1 MNRQEIKEF
10 LNKHNENEIIEYIFT
25 LESDLLKT
33 QRGLEVARVMIKDS
47 VSKGQYNSVIKK
59 YNEIIKKYNELEQRR
74 NYE

>member
-10 LNKHNENEIIEYIFT
+10 LNKHSEEEIIEYIFT

-33 QRGLEVARVMIKDS
+33 QRGLEVAKVMIKDS

-59 YNEIIKKYNELEQRR
+59 YNEIIKKYNEIEQRR
-74 NYE
+74 N

>member
-10 LNKHNENEIIEYIFT
+10 LNKHSEEEIIEYIFT

-33 QRGLEVARVMIKDS
+33 QRGLEVAKVMIKDS

-74 NYE
+74 S

>member
-10 LNKHNENEIIEYIFT
+10 LNKHSEEEIIEYIFT

-33 QRGLEVARVMIKDS
+33 QRGLEVARLMIKDS

-74 NYE
+74 N

>member
-10 LNKHNENEIIEYIFT
+10 LNKHSEEEIIEYIFT

-33 QRGLEVARVMIKDS
+33 QRGLEVARIMIKDS

>member
-10 LNKHNENEIIEYIFT
+10 LNKHSQEEITEYIFT

>member
-10 LNKHNENEIIEYIFT
+10 LNKHSEEEIIEYIFT

-74 NYE
+74 N

>member
-10 LNKHNENEIIEYIFT
+10 LNKHNEEEIIEYIFT

-33 QRGLEVARVMIKDS
+33 QRGLEVAKVMIKDS

-59 YNEIIKKYNELEQRR
+59 YNEIIKKYNEIEKRLK
-74 NYE
+74 YE

>member
-10 LNKHNENEIIEYIFT
+10 LNKHSEEEIIEYIFT

-47 VSKGQYNSVIKK
+47 ISKGQYNSVIKK

-74 NYE
+74 N

>member
-10 LNKHNENEIIEYIFT
+10 LNKHSEEEIIEYIFT

-33 QRGLEVARVMIKDS
+33 QRGLEVAKVMIKDS

-74 NYE
+74 N

>member
-10 LNKHNENEIIEYIFT
+10 LNKHSEEEIIEYIFT

-33 QRGLEVARVMIKDS
+33 QKGLEVARVMIKDS
-47 VSKGQYNSVIKK
+47 VSKGEYNSVIKK

-74 NYE
+74 N

>member
-10 LNKHNENEIIEYIFT
+10 LNKHSEEEIIEYIFT

-33 QRGLEVARVMIKDS
+33 QRGLEVARIMIKDS

-74 NYE
+74 N

>member
-10 LNKHNENEIIEYIFT
+10 LNKHSEEEIIEYIFT

-33 QRGLEVARVMIKDS
+33 QRGLEVAKVMIKDS

>member
-10 LNKHNENEIIEYIFT
+10 LNKHSEEEIIEYIFT
-25 LESDLLKT
+25 LESDLLKR
-33 QRGLEVARVMIKDS
+33 QRGLEVAKVMIKDS

>member
-10 LNKHNENEIIEYIFT
+10 LNKHSEEEIIEYIFT

-33 QRGLEVARVMIKDS
+33 QRGLEVAKVMIKDS
-47 VSKGQYNSVIKK
+47 VSKGQYNNVIKK

-74 NYE
+74 N

>member
-10 LNKHNENEIIEYIFT
+10 LNKHSEEEIIEYIFT

-33 QRGLEVARVMIKDS
+33 QKGLEVARVMIKDS
-47 VSKGQYNSVIKK
+47 VSKDRFNDIVKKYNQIIKK
-59 YNEIIKKYNELEQRR
+59 YNEIEKRR

>member
-10 LNKHNENEIIEYIFT
+10 LNKHSEEEIIEYIFT
-25 LESDLLKT
+25 LEGDLLKT
-33 QRGLEVARVMIKDS
+33 QRGLEVAKVMIKDS

>member
-10 LNKHNENEIIEYIFT
+10 LNKHNEEEIIEYIFT

-33 QRGLEVARVMIKDS
+33 QRGLEVAKVMIKDS

-59 YNEIIKKYNELEQRR
+59 YNEIIKKYNEIEQRR
-74 NYE
+74 N

>member
-10 LNKHNENEIIEYIFT
+10 LNKHSEEEIIEYIFT

-47 VSKGQYNSVIKK
+47 ASKGQYNCVIKK

-74 NYE
+74 N

>member
-10 LNKHNENEIIEYIFT
+10 LNKHSEEEIIEYIFT

-33 QRGLEVARVMIKDS
+33 QRGLEVAKVMIKDS

-59 YNEIIKKYNELEQRR
+59 YNKIIKKYNELEQRR
-74 NYE
+74 N